1 MTTTPDDVLASA
13 VEIARSAVLE
23 LAPAAHVGDHVD
35 TVADDAHLVTHT
47 FVCLDRGYRG
57 WRWAAT
63 LARTPGSTDVS
74 VAEVVLLPGPEAL
87 LAPAWVP
94 WEERVRPGDLGPGD
108 LHPTPLDDPRLEP
121 GFSGAD
127 ALEAA
132 DENIGPAPLRPE
144 QWQLGLGRETVLSPY
159 GRGVAADR
167 WYDGEFGP
175 DAPMAKAA
183 PGHCDSCG
191 FLLPIGG
198 QLGQVF
204 GACANPFGADG
215 RIVALGYGCGAHS
228 SVRPLDG
235 TGVPVTGIAVDDDQV
250 EVVDLAT
257 VPLPPARP
265 VVDDEAD
272 ELEPIAVEVAVEE
285 AVTVDAA
292 DLEEGVLGSDDPA
305 FVDAGPDQVDEAA
318 YLDPAPRDVEAV
330 EDAGLLEP
338 ALEGVDTDVDD
349 LDGSDLVADD
359 LDDDEDDADDD
370 EDDSDDDAD
379 DSDDDADDEDDDDD
393 ADEDDDDEDDDDA
406 DEDDDDEDDD
416 DDADEDED
424 DEPSELD
431 DVADIEPDEVLG

>member
-23 LAPAAHVGDHVD
+23 LAPAAHVGDHVE
-35 TVADDAHLVTHT
+35 TVADGEHLVTHT

-57 WRWAAT
+57 WLWAAT
-63 LARTPGSTDVS
+63 LARTPGSADVT
-74 VAEVVLLPGPEAL
+74 VAEVVLLPGPQAL

-121 GFSGAD
+121 GFTGAD

-132 DENIGPAPLRPE
+132 DENVGAAPLRPE

-183 PGHCDSCG
+183 PGHCASCG

-198 QLGQVF
+198 SLGQVF

-228 SVRPLDG
+228 SVKPLEG
-235 TGVPVTGIAVDDDQV
+235 TGVPVTGIAVDDGQV
-250 EVVDLAT
+250 EVVDLAAL
-257 VPLPPARP
+257 PAEPALPPVRP
-265 VVDDEAD
+265 VVDDED
-272 ELEPIAVEVAVEE
+272 DDLEPLAVAIAPPA
-285 AVTVDAA
+285 TDDAA
-292 DLEEGVLGSDDPA
+292 TDDAATGDVAADVAATETVADADALDDAPVDDPA
-305 FVDAGPDQVDEAA
+305 F
-318 YLDPAPRDVEAV
+318 L
-330 EDAGLLEP
+330 
-338 ALEGVDTDVDD
+338 DVDLPD
-349 LDGSDLVADD
+349 ADVAADVAADSTVDD
-359 LDDDEDDADDD
+359 LDDDDSD
-370 EDDSDDDAD
+370 ED
-379 DSDDDADDEDDDDD
+379 E
-393 ADEDDDDEDDDDA
+393 DEDDDDEDDDEDDSDDE
-406 DEDDDDEDDD
+406 DEDDSDDEDEDE
-416 DDADEDED
+416 DEDED
-424 DEPSELD
+424 DEDVVASELD
-431 DVADIEPDEVLG
+431 DVEDIEPDEVLG

>member
-13 VEIARSAVLE
+13 VEIARAAVLE

-35 TVADDAHLVTHT
+35 TVADDEHLVTHT

-63 LARTPGSTDVS
+63 LARTPGSTDVT

-132 DENIGPAPLRPE
+132 DETTGTAPLRPE
-144 QWQLGLGRETVLSPY
+144 QWELGLGRETVLSPY

-175 DAPMAKAA
+175 DSPMAKAA
-183 PGHCDSCG
+183 PGHCASCG

-204 GACANPFGADG
+204 GACANPLGADG

-228 SVRPLDG
+228 SVRPLEG
-235 TGVPVTGIAVDDDQV
+235 TGVPVTGIAVDDGQV

-257 VPLPPARP
+257 VPLPPVRP

-272 ELEPIAVEVAVEE
+272 ELEPIDAVVVAAEVVGAADSTDVEE
-285 AVTVDAA
+285 AVV
-292 DLEEGVLGSDDPA
+292 GSDDPA
-305 FVDAGPDQVDEAA
+305 FLDAGPDLDDEPVLLVDEA
-318 YLDPAPRDVEAV
+318 
-330 EDAGLLEP
+330 DALVVVPGE
-338 ALEGVDTDVDD
+338 D
-349 LDGSDLVADD
+349 LDLLAADAAVADALDDDAADDATDD
-359 LDDDEDDADDD
+359 LDDAADDLEDEDADDD
-370 EDDSDDDAD
+370 EDL
-379 DSDDDADDEDDDDD
+379 DEDDDDLD
-393 ADEDDDDEDDDDA
+393 EDDDEDSDDEDGDDEDDDDED
-406 DEDDDDEDDD
+406 
-416 DDADEDED
+416 DED

-431 DVADIEPDEVLG
+431 DVEDIEPDEILG

>member
-1 MTTTPDDVLASA
+1 MTSTPDAVLATA
-13 VEIARSAVLE
+13 VDLARAAVLE
-23 LAPAAHVGDHVD
+23 VAPEPHVGDHVE
-35 TVADDAHLVTHT
+35 TVAEDEHAVTHY

-63 LARTPGSTDVS
+63 LTRTPESSDVT
-74 VAEVVLLPGPEAL
+74 VAEVVLLPGSDAL

-94 WEERVRPGDLGPGD
+94 WEQRIRPGDLGPGD

-127 ALEAA
+127 ALEAV
-132 DENIGPAPLRPE
+132 DETGMPLGTLRPE
-144 QWQLGLGRETVLSPY
+144 QWELGLGRETVLSPY

-183 PGHCDSCG
+183 PGHCASCG

-204 GACANPFGADG
+204 GACANPLGADG

-228 SVRPLDG
+228 SVRPLEG
-235 TGVPVTGIAVDDDQV
+235 TGVPVTGIAVDDGQV

-272 ELEPIAVEVAVEE
+272 ELDVLDAAPAADVVEVE
-285 AVTVDAA
+285 AVVDVEAADADAA
-292 DLEEGVLGSDDPA
+292 EADVLDAGDDPA
-305 FVDAGPDQVDEAA
+305 FLDAGDDDAQLAVVEVVEVLE
-318 YLDPAPRDVEAV
+318 LDLEDVA
-330 EDAGLLEP
+330 DHD
-338 ALEGVDTDVDD
+338 DTDDDGDDALVDVVEVLVLDDDLEDDDD
-349 LDGSDLVADD
+349 LD
-359 LDDDEDDADDD
+359 E
-370 EDDSDDDAD
+370 
-379 DSDDDADDEDDDDD
+379 DDD
-393 ADEDDDDEDDDDA
+393 ADEDDE
-406 DEDDDDEDDD
+406 DDDED
-416 DDADEDED
+416 
-424 DEPSELD
+424 ELD
-431 DVADIEPDEVLG
+431 DVVDIEPDEVL